1 MVKEPCH
8 QTYGQHSTFY
18 ASVVSEATSAKE
30 RYDVMFSRYTDRC
43 GCTHWGSFPHSDTS
57 PPPNV
62 QRLNIQHPLAP
73 PRRNRLTL
81 FQCPQRPNPKLSGH
95 SQVERGLHLYA
106 AHKYIFIIFWKFVLF
121 GEYAVNPWPE
131 RMPQVRPS
139 GTRKRAAA
147 AARVPRICL
156 H

>member
-1 MVKEPCH
+1 MH
-8 QTYGQHSTFY
+8 QLLAKPPVLKSDTMSCFLGTLTAVAVHTEAVFLTAIRPPPQC
-18 ASVVSEATSAKE
+18 SEAEHSA
-30 RYDVMFSRYTDRC
+30 
-43 GCTHWGSFPHSDTS
+43 
-57 PPPNV
+57 PP
-62 QRLNIQHPLAP
+62 RP